1 MASPPHAPRLS
12 LRRVRPVRRGKTH
25 CPRCTHTSARA
36 QHVALTT
43 CVFDIVS
50 VSFRHRVCLFYAS
63 RLLLSHPRDWVVCF
77 AVMRLSWSTTSYNGG
92 AHIKVEYGGDAWLAL
107 GVSADGH
114 MVRKKRA
121 QKKRAQKTRVN
132 KTKNVSTKTCFI
144 YVSLA
149 LPPPRTPAYPLLPQS
164 LALQEQISVMY
175 RKYGV

>member
-1 MASPPHAPRLS
+1 MASPPRAPRLS

-114 MVRKKRA
+114 MVRKNEP
-121 QKKRAQKTRVN
+121 QKKEPRKR
-132 KTKNVSTKTCFI
+132 VSTKQKTCPQKHAS
-144 YVSLA
+144 YTSRWPSHPLA
-149 LPPPRTPAYPLLPQS
+149 PPPTPSYPNPWPS
-164 LALQEQISVMY
+164 KN
-175 RKYGV
+175 RFR

>member
-1 MASPPHAPRLS
+1 M
-12 LRRVRPVRRGKTH
+12 
-25 CPRCTHTSARA
+25 C
-36 QHVALTT
+36 
-43 CVFDIVS
+43 
-50 VSFRHRVCLFYAS
+50 FRHRVCLFYAS
-63 RLLLSHPRDWVVCF
+63 RLLLSHPRDLLVCF

-149 LPPPRTPAYPLLPQS
+149 LPPPRTPSYPLLPQS